1 MMTSDHNHSA
11 QALIDL
17 SNQKWLW
24 MAERN
29 VTELGALF
37 NDQAVFVHMGATMDK
52 AHELEVIG
60 SGFIQYKNADIED
73 VSVRFIGNTAIV
85 LSKLKLLA
93 EVAGNEVINPFVV
106 TEVYIEQQA
115 SWQLGSMSFT
125 KLIEVP

>member
-1 MMTSDHNHSA
+1 MASDQTHDA
-11 QALIDL
+11 QTLIDL

-29 VTELGALF
+29 VAELDALF

-60 SGFIQYKNADIED
+60 NGFIQYKNADVED
-73 VSVRFIGNTAIV
+73 VSVRFIGSTAIV

-106 TEVYIEQQA
+106 TEVYIDQHGR
-115 SWQLGSMSFT
+115 WQLGSMSFT
-125 KLIEVP
+125 KLIEAP